1 LETATAA
8 LEATAIASTSTAETT
23 AEAATASLETTGTS
37 LESSTSTEAAT
48 KAATTSAVAAATA
61 SVAILTDFENT
72 TLPVVAVHDVDGI
85 LCILG
90 SVESDDTGS
99 LGSTV
104 GSLVD
109 IGTNDVTCLAEE
121 ILQILPTD

>member
-8 LEATAIASTSTAETT
+8 LEATAIASTSTA
-23 AEAATASLETTGTS
+23 
-37 LESSTSTEAAT
+37 EAAT